1 MLKYERFVE
10 LVNELG
16 FMSMNDVVAGFPK
29 IGDYIVEGQYWSDNP
44 ELDPWIWKDRVA
56 AEKKL
61 LYGSYFNSKKG
72 VISPRF
78 YSIFYCAFHPN
89 ITVEERYKAGKLN
102 KQEWDVWNLL
112 NKEGRALGTHEI
124 RKLLG
129 VTPKSG
135 ASSVDTALVNLQLSF
150 DIVISGNTDMLDKE
164 NKPYNKSVQYDLVER
179 WVPDDWYQP
188 NLIMSQ
194 QEALEKI
201 YERAFQIS
209 NSLDLDQVKK
219 IFNKQIKLLKR
230 FSIG

>member
-1 MLKYERFVE
+1 MLKYESFVE

-135 ASSVDTALVNLQLSF
+135 ASSVDTA
-150 DIVISGNTDMLDKE
+150 MLDKE

-209 NSLDLDQVKK
+209 NSLDLDKVKK

-230 FSIG
+230 FSID